1 MPVGGLFPH
10 LYRGTGTSVRTMA
23 DMVTFFPVLML
34 LIQNKKNQQMNLK
47 KFSGEFFFSSRKK
60 WGLWV
65 SVTVCFSFYLTPF
78 PRNQA
83 QLAFSFFWYLGIRS
97 RWGDSN
103 RVSLKAGVK
112 CIYNVVPAWFQTE
125 FRPLHDERGSPAA
138 AVFLS
143 VGSRGSAAAEYAG
156 SRTSSTRPT
165 IGVAFFATLSQAV
178 CTTASMMSR
187 CAECACA
194 SSPLSQLANGLVA
207 PVETHQA
214 VHGARLARSRPWQ

>member
-1 MPVGGLFPH
+1 
-10 LYRGTGTSVRTMA
+10 MA
-23 DMVTFFPVLML
+23 EMVTFFPVRML
-34 LIQNKKNQQMNLK
+34 LIQSKKPANEFEEILRRVLFFQSK
-47 KFSGEFFFSSRKK
+47 KVGFVGFRDRVLFLLSDAIPPKSGTTCVFFFLVPGNTISMGRFKSRVVKS
-60 WGLWV
+60 W
-65 SVTVCFSFYLTPF
+65 
-78 PRNQA
+78 
-83 QLAFSFFWYLGIRS
+83 
-97 RWGDSN
+97 
-103 RVSLKAGVK
+103 VK

-125 FRPLHDERGSPAA
+125 FRPLHGERGSPAA

-156 SRTSSTRPT
+156 SRASSTRPT